1 MPIVNGVVGVSKFT
15 QEKCNVFGGMMDI
28 HTSVVKGILSRGGC
42 EPFYH
47 YIDLN
52 AGPGIYVDDQ
62 NRPVVGSP
70 IIARLYLINKN
81 IPYKMY
87 LIEKDISIYDQ
98 LSEHMPT
105 SAVPDKSEQY
115 IYASDCNIVT
125 PEIRFQEENSICHG
139 MVYADSS
146 GQIPPFDLFK
156 KLSYMPRYGRV
167 DFMMTYA
174 ATSHKRQIKATAC
187 PANERLP
194 ELLSKIKKKFWL
206 IREPTGKHQWTFL
219 IGTNWANFPCWNKK
233 GFYGITTK
241 RGQEIYRTIWMT
253 KGELFDI

>member
-15 QEKCNVFGGMMDI
+15 HEKASVFSGMMDI
-28 HTSVVKGILSRGGC
+28 HTTIVKGILGRGKC

-52 AGPGIYVDDQ
+52 AGPGVYLDDQ

-70 IIARLYLINKN
+70 ITARLYLISKK

-87 LIEKDISIYDQ
+87 LIDKDPLVYKQ
-98 LSEHMPT
+98 LERHMA
-105 SAVPDKSEQY
+105 SAY
-115 IYASDCNIVT
+115 IPKGSKHFLYSQDCNAIT
-125 PEIRFQEENSICHG
+125 PSIRFQESHPVCHG
-139 MVYADSS
+139 MVYADPS
-146 GQIPPFDLFK
+146 GQIPPFNLFRS
-156 KLSYMPRYGRV
+156 LSYIRQYSRI

-174 ATSHKRQIKATAC
+174 ATSHKRQIKAKAC
-187 PANERLP
+187 SATERLP
-194 ELLSKIKKKFWL
+194 GLLSKIKKKFWL

-219 IGTNWANFPCWNKK
+219 IGTNWADFPRWNKK

-241 RGQEIYRTIWMT
+241 RGQKIYRTIWMT
-253 KGELFDI
+253 KSELFDA